1 MGGLLNAKKKVS
13 LFSNY
18 VRKRPVW
25 CMWQVTYRC
34 NFRCSFCNYW
44 QYEVQREL
52 ELKPEDYALGGRK
65 LKSIGTMM
73 ISLAGG
79 EPFLRKDLP
88 QIVEAL
94 VPYHF
99 VFITTNGWLVTPE
112 NARAVF
118 EAGAYGVSVSID
130 FADPGKHDER
140 RGVKGAHER
149 AVRALRILSEA
160 RTADYQRVNLNCV
173 LMHDNLEEIED
184 LILLARENGALF
196 MVQPYGKLKTGDET
210 YLPKRGVAEKLL
222 ELWEKHDNFISNREF
237 LRRFDQHL
245 SEGVPGC
252 RAGQAFF
259 NIDNYGNVSKCV
271 EFAGDVV
278 GNVVH
283 DDARLLLERL
293 HAKYKTNRC
302 RGCWYNCRG
311 EMESLYTWAGARAGL
326 PKLLVVPNTRVPV
339 N

>member
-1 MGGLLNAKKKVS
+1 MGGLQNAMKKVS

-44 QYEVQREL
+44 QYDVDRSL
-52 ELKPEDYALGGRK
+52 ELTPDLYELGARK
-65 LKSIGTMM
+65 LKRIGTMM

-79 EPFLRKDLP
+79 EPFLRDDLHE
-88 QIVEAL
+88 IVQAL

-112 NARAVF
+112 KARALF

-130 FADPGKHDER
+130 FADPEKHDER
-140 RGVKGAHER
+140 RGVPGAHER

-160 RTADYQRVNLNCV
+160 RTADFQRVNLNCV
-173 LMHDNLEEIED
+173 LMHDNIDEIED
-184 LILLARENGALF
+184 LIVLARENGALF
-196 MVQPYGKLKTGDET
+196 MVQPYGKLKTGDEA
-210 YLPKRGVAEKLL
+210 YLPKHGVGERLV
-222 ELWEKHDNFISNREF
+222 ELWRKHDNFVSNREF

-271 EFAGDVV
+271 EFANEAV
-278 GNVVH
+278 GNIIH
-283 DDARLLLERL
+283 DDVEELIERL
-293 HAKYKTNRC
+293 NRMYKSNRC
-302 RGCWYNCRG
+302 VGCWYNCRG
-311 EMESLYTWAGARAGL
+311 EMETLYTWAGARAGL
-326 PKLLVVPNTRVPV
+326 PKLLTVPNTRPPS
-339 N
+339 